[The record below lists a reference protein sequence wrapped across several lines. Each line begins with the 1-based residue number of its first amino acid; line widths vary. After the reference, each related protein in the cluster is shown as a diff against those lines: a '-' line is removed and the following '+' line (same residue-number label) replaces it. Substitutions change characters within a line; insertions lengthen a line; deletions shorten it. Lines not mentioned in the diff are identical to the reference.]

1 MDAIPINTDTSP
13 QVILELIYRLKV
25 KNVMT
30 PNPVTAAPGDSLRS
44 IQVAMRERR
53 FSGVPIVEGERL
65 VGIVSIGDILVALDG
80 GWIEEKAEDRMIRSV
95 IVLEDDMPLTFAI
108 TYHQRYRYGRF
119 PVLDK
124 SGRLVGIL
132 TPTDII
138 RSLLVEMNR
147 EVERLES
154 RLKDGSSLPGDGKLR
169 LVFSTVHFDFENA
182 GRASAAIKKA
192 LKERSI
198 DPSIIR
204 RVAIA
209 SYELELN
216 QVIHSNGGTISFTLE
231 PGHIEVLAQDGG
243 PGIEDLDEA
252 LREGYST
259 ADEWI
264 RSLGFGAGMGL
275 PNTRRSA
282 DEFSIESAL
291 GRGTTVRVG
300 FACGTD
306 LGEKGEEHDG

>member
-1 MDAIPINTDTSP
+1 MDAIPINTDSGP
-13 QVILELIYRLKV
+13 QVVLELIYRLKV
-25 KNVMT
+25 KDVMT
-30 PNPVTAAPGDSLRS
+30 PDPVTAGPGDTLRS
-44 IQVAMRERR
+44 IQEVMRDRGY
-53 FSGVPIVEGERL
+53 SGVPVVEGGRL
-65 VGIVSIGDILVALDG
+65 AGIVSIGDILSALDG
-80 GWIEEKAEDRMIRSV
+80 GWIEKKAEDHMTRSV

-108 TYHQRYRYGRF
+108 TYHQRYHYGRF

-124 SGRLVGIL
+124 TGRLVGIL

-154 RLKDGSSLPGDGKLR
+154 RLKQNADPPDGETLR
-169 LVFSTVHFDFENA
+169 MAFSTVRFDFENA
-182 GRASAAIKKA
+182 GRASSAIKKA
-192 LKERSI
+192 LKDRGV
-198 DPSIIR
+198 DPAIIR

-216 QVIHSNGGTISFTLE
+216 QVIHSVGGTITFALE
-231 PGHIEVLAQDGG
+231 PGHIEVRAEDRG
-243 PGIEDLDEA
+243 PGIADVDEA
-252 LREGYST
+252 MREGYST

-275 PNTRRSA
+275 PNARRSA
-282 DEFSIESAL
+282 DEFSLESAP

-300 FACGTD
+300 FAFKTA
-306 LGEKGEEHDG
+306 EA

>member
-1 MDAIPINTDTSP
+1 MDTIPINTDTGP

-25 KNVMT
+25 KDVMT
-30 PNPVTAAPGDSLRS
+30 PDPVTAAPGDSLRS
-44 IQVAMRERR
+44 IQEAMRDRG
-53 FSGVPIVEGERL
+53 FSGVPVVEGSRL
-65 VGIVSIGDILVALDG
+65 LGIVSIGDILSALDG
-80 GWIEEKAEDRMIRSV
+80 GWIGDRAEDRMTRSV

-119 PVLDK
+119 PVMDR

-154 RLKDGSSLPGDGKLR
+154 RLKESTEPPEGDTLQM
-169 LVFSTVHFDFENA
+169 VFSTVRFDFENA

-192 LKERSI
+192 LKDREA
-198 DPSIIR
+198 DPAVIR

-216 QVIHSNGGTISFTLE
+216 QVIHSVGGTIRFDLE
-231 PGHIEVLAQDGG
+231 PGRIVVSAEDRG
-243 PGIEDLDEA
+243 PGIADVDMA
-252 LREGYST
+252 MREGFST

-275 PNTRRSA
+275 PNARRSA
-282 DEFSIESAL
+282 DEFSIESSS
-291 GRGTTVRVG
+291 GRGTCVRVG
-300 FACGTD
+300 FSW
-306 LGEKGEEHDG
+306 KVNRS